1 MSISHGRRADG
12 NIHTQ
17 ALKDR
22 NTCLGPIRPRQPK
35 QQSRACVRSQ
45 LPGTAAR
52 KIHAAVPER
61 PVVENE
67 LPSPC
72 EQVDENSGFSIN
84 LGQLQDLGT
93 PVTDDPE
100 AEGQQIANWWLKA
113 RRMREDMFGPGL
125 FADPAWDILLDLYTA
140 DARGEC
146 VQTSSLA
153 FAARVPHSTAIRWAK
168 IMTSAGLIDRHA
180 DPQDARR
187 VHVKLSTSAR
197 ALMDQY
203 MARLC
208 QSGQVP
214 RPILT

>member
-1 MSISHGRRADG
+1 MGGLAAG
-12 NIHTQ
+12 NIDTQ
-17 ALKDR
+17 TLKGR
-22 NTCLGPIRPRQPK
+22 HTCLELNRPRQPK
-35 QQSRACVRSQ
+35 QQSRACVRSR
-45 LPGTAAR
+45 LPGTATR
-52 KIHAAVPER
+52 KTHAEVPER

-67 LPSPC
+67 LPAPC
-72 EQVDENSGFSIN
+72 EQVDENSEFSIN
-84 LGQLQDLGT
+84 LGQLQDLGA

-100 AEGQQIANWWLKA
+100 ADGQQIATWWLKA

-187 VHVKLSTSAR
+187 VHVRLSTSAR
-197 ALMDQY
+197 ALMDEY
-203 MARLC
+203 MVRLC

-214 RPILT
+214 RPILA